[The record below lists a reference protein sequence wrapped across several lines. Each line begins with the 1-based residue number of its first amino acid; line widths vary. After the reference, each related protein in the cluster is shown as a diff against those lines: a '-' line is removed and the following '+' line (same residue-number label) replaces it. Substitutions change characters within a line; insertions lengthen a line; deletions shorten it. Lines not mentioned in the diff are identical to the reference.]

1 MEDVIVSPHQ
11 VGPLGGTRRASGGND
26 TLHGSRYDSHPCAV
40 AAIMSFEAA
49 LSLPILE
56 LLQVLRKKL
65 TLEYTRVR
73 EIRLPPGVASV
84 SVLEAEVSTPR
95 SISFE
100 AYLQERRHV

>member
-1 MEDVIVSPHQ
+1 
-11 VGPLGGTRRASGGND
+11 
-26 TLHGSRYDSHPCAV
+26 
-40 AAIMSFEAA
+40 MSFEAA

-84 SVLEAEVSTPR
+84 SILEAEVSTPR
-95 SISFE
+95 SISF
-100 AYLQERRHV
+100 AYLHERGGVSDEQLWRSNFSKSE